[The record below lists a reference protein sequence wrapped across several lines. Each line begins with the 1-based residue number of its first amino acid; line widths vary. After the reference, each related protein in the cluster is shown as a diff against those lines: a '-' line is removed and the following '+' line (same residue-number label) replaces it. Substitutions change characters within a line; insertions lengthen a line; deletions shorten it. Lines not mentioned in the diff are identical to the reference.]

1 MILEIDVLES
11 TLFLELQISNILFLN
26 FKWNE
31 NSI

>member
-11 TLFLELQISNILFLN
+11 TLFLEFQISNILFLN